1 MRETLLCGLQQL
13 IVAHQNQ
20 RESELTM
27 LKEGE
32 FNVSKTREDVRK
44 MNKEIQN
51 SLQQQEVLQVSIV
64 EYF

>member
-1 MRETLLCGLQQL
+1 
-13 IVAHQNQ
+13 
-20 RESELTM
+20 M

-51 SLQQQEVLQVSIV
+51 SLQQQEVLQVSKV

>member
-1 MRETLLCGLQQL
+1 MRETLLFGLQQL

-44 MNKEIQN
+44 MNKEMQN
-51 SLQQQEVLQVSIV
+51 SLQQQEVLQVSKV